1 MKLKNIVLSALSIV
15 TLASCSDQMEYK
27 EFSTYDAEY
36 IKKKFER
43 AGGLL
48 STIYADLDY
57 DFGNYSGA
65 MLSSA
70 TDESV
75 YSHSGNAIES
85 FYNGSWSPTNANGS
99 LWTTC
104 YHGIAY
110 CNLFLDEFNGLKF
123 EDYELDK
130 NYDAEMYQYNN
141 YQWEARWARAYFYF
155 LLVRQYGGVPL
166 IVNNMS
172 ADEANAQP
180 RATVE
185 EIFKF
190 IDDECVAIKDTITKD
205 YGDLG
210 NLAMSPANN
219 GRANNLAVLALRAR
233 AALYHASPL
242 FNPDNNTELWR
253 KAAEANYAV
262 ITECTSRGMGLGDYA
277 GLFKGDT
284 NWSDAAA
291 MREIIFG
298 RRMPTETNTFE
309 RYNFPVGMSGG
320 GAGGQGGNC
329 PTQNLVDAYEMT
341 NGKLITDPES
351 GYDPQ
356 NPYKGRDKRLALTV
370 ACNGDTWP
378 NVNTTP
384 LETFIGGVHGMPT
397 TYATTTGYYLRK
409 YVSESVKISA
419 DGSTAATT
427 SKHVWVTFR
436 LAEFY
441 LNYAEAMFNLS
452 GSGYSAANG
461 FTMTPE
467 YAINI
472 VRRRAGQP
480 NLPAGLSSSNFKSR
494 YENERFVELA
504 FEGHRFFDVRR
515 WKEADK
521 YFKTIRGMQITKN
534 ADNAFTYT
542 PTVIENRQW
551 QDKMYLF
558 PIPQSEILKAG
569 NLIQNPGW
577 E

>member
-1 MKLKNIVLSALSIV
+1 MKLKNIVLSTLGIV
-15 TLASCSDQMEYK
+15 TLASCSEQMDYK
-27 EFSTYDAEY
+27 EFSIRDAEY
-36 IKKKFER
+36 MKKKFDR
-43 AGGLL
+43 AGGFI
-48 STIYADLDY
+48 STIYADLDS
-57 DFGNYSGA
+57 DFGNYGGA

-85 FYNGSWSPTNANGS
+85 FFDGSWSASNANGS

-110 CNLFLDEFNGLKF
+110 CNLFLDEFTGLTF
-123 EDYELDK
+123 DDYKLDK
-130 NYDAEMYQYNN
+130 NYEAEMYQYNN

-166 IVNNMS
+166 ITSNMS

-180 RATVE
+180 RATAE

-242 FNPDNNTELWR
+242 FNPNNDTELWR
-253 KAAEANYAV
+253 KAAETNKAV
-262 ITECTSRGMGLGDYA
+262 IDSCTARGMSLGDYA
-277 GLFKGDT
+277 TLFNGEESWK
-284 NWSDAAA
+284 NAAA
-291 MREIIFG
+291 TREIIFG
-298 RRMPTETNTFE
+298 RRMPTANNTIET
-309 RYNFPVGMSGG
+309 YNFPVGMSGE

-329 PTQNLVDAYEMT
+329 PAQNLVDAYEMT
-341 NGKLITDPES
+341 NGKLISDPES

-356 NPYKGRDKRLALTV
+356 NPYQGRDKRLAMTV
-370 ACNGDTWP
+370 ARNGDTWP
-378 NVNTTP
+378 NANTIP
-384 LETFIGGVHGMPT
+384 LETFVGGVHGLPT

-409 YVSESVKISA
+409 YVNASVKIAAS
-419 DGSTAATT
+419 GSSAATT
-427 SKHVWVTFR
+427 VNHVWVTFR

-467 YAINI
+467 YAINV
-472 VRRRAGQP
+472 VRKRAGQP
-480 NLPAGLSSSNFKSR
+480 NLPAGLSSTDFKSR

-515 WKEADK
+515 WKEAEK

-534 ADNAFTYT
+534 SDDTFTYT
-542 PTVIENRQW
+542 PVTVQNRQW
-551 QDKMYLF
+551 NDKMYLF
-558 PIPQSEILKAG
+558 PIPQNELLKAG
-569 NLIQNPGW
+569 NLTQNPGW
-577 E
+577 